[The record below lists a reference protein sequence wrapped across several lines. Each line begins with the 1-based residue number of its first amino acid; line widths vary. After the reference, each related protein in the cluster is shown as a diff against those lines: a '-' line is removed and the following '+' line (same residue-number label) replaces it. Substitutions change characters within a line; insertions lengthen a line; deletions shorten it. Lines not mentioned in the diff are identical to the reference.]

1 MGKLQPPAL
10 FLTGHFCRSVTKSCP
25 ALCNP
30 VNCTTPGFPVLH
42 YLPRV
47 CLNLC
52 PLSQWHHPTISS
64 SVALFSS
71 CPQSFPASE
80 SFQIRWPKY
89 WSLSF
94 NITPSKE
101 YSGLISF
108 KIDWFDLLAFQGTL
122 KSLLQHHSSKTSIL
136 WHSAFFMAQFSDPY
150 MTTGKAIALFIQNLC
165 WQSDVSAY

>member
-71 CPQSFPASE
+71 CSQYFPASVFSNKFALHISSQ
-80 SFQIRWPKY
+80 SFGTSASVSVLPMNIQ
-89 WSLSF
+89 SFFLSGL
-94 NITPSKE
+94 T
-101 YSGLISF
+101 GLIS
-108 KIDWFDLLAFQGTL
+108 LLSKEL
-122 KSLLQHHSSKTSIL
+122 SSI
-136 WHSAFFMAQFSDPY
+136 FFSTTVWKHQFFSVQPSSWSSSHICIWL
-150 MTTGKAIALFIQNLC
+150 MEKP
-165 WQSDVSAY
+165 